1 MVTCLDGIAEV
12 DVVLHTLGNVPLSGH
27 TVLLHV
33 SLLRVATHVPTLLA
47 VDAPSYG
54 VVGITPPVLSQFVAS
69 ARTLLKVQ
77 AAVSLPGDFWP
88 PEENALA
95 TLGPSHMQNRSQLLI
110 ETSGAASPVTL
121 G

>member
-1 MVTCLDGIAEV
+1 M
-12 DVVLHTLGNVPLSGH
+12 LHTLGNVPLSGH

-54 VVGITPPVLSQFVAS
+54 VVGTTPAFPVLTAPVLSQFVAS

-95 TLGPSHMQNRSQLLI
+95 TLGPGHMQNRSQLLI